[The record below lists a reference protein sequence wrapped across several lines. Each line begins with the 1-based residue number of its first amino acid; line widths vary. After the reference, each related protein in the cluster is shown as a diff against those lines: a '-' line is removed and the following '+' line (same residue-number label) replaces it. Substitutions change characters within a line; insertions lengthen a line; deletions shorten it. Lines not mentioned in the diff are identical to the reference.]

1 MKKILAILLSLLTLL
16 SCGFLSACSA
26 EKTQPDTPDT
36 ETVWETVSE
45 AYIYAFP
52 LVLTDATKTLSTNTD
67 GTMTGR
73 APINQF
79 NHAKKLADAS
89 FRTVVTP
96 NVDTV
101 YSQAWLDIS
110 TEPMVYVL
118 PETDRFCNVQL
129 LDAWTNTAAVL
140 DKAGA
145 YAIALPGW
153 EGELPDGVT
162 RVDVPTATMWSITR
176 TVLSGNEDLPN
187 VYAIQEQMQLLPL
200 SAYVQGGEYAAPQG
214 AYKEENDFVPVNKV
228 LSMTPAE
235 FFNTANALM
244 QVNPPADADK
254 ELLKKLS
261 AINVG
266 AEKADLGLS
275 ADVKPAT
282 DFTAK
287 ANAAIYDELDFDDKQ
302 EYEFATRGLIDAPET
317 LELKDEDGKILWSQE
332 AYAFLDDYEK
342 APDSVNPSLWE
353 NTKNNHAYGLF
364 EVTDGI
370 YQVRGYDMANLTV
383 IKGDT
388 GWIVFDT
395 LMSVECSQAAMQLI
409 EKNLGKFPVKAVII
423 SHSHADHFGGIAG
436 VMAKEDKADET
447 LSIEDQLASG
457 KIPVITP
464 VGFTEHSVKE
474 NVYAGKGMGR
484 RSNYQYGILLTPGV
498 TGKLAQG
505 IGMGQSTGTVSF
517 MTPSYE
523 ITQSGEKLTID
534 GVEL

>member
-1 MKKILAILLSLLTLL
+1 MKKILAILLSLL

-26 EKTQPDTPDT
+26 EKTQPDTLDT

-79 NHAKKLADAS
+79 NHVKKLADAS

-96 NVDTV
+96 NVDTI

-118 PETDRFCNVQL
+118 PEADRFCNVQL

-187 VYAIQEQMQLLPL
+187 VYAIQEKMQLLPL
-200 SAYVQGGEYAAPQG
+200 SAYVHGGEYAAPQG
-214 AYKEENDFVPVNKV
+214 ADKEENDFVPVNKV

-244 QVNPPADADK
+244 QVC
-254 ELLKKLS
+254 LLYTS
-261 AINVG
+261 RCV
-266 AEKADLGLS
+266 
-275 ADVKPAT
+275 
-282 DFTAK
+282 
-287 ANAAIYDELDFDDKQ
+287 
-302 EYEFATRGLIDAPET
+302 
-317 LELKDEDGKILWSQE
+317 
-332 AYAFLDDYEK
+332 
-342 APDSVNPSLWE
+342 
-353 NTKNNHAYGLF
+353 
-364 EVTDGI
+364 
-370 YQVRGYDMANLTV
+370 
-383 IKGDT
+383 
-388 GWIVFDT
+388 
-395 LMSVECSQAAMQLI
+395 
-409 EKNLGKFPVKAVII
+409 
-423 SHSHADHFGGIAG
+423 
-436 VMAKEDKADET
+436 
-447 LSIEDQLASG
+447 
-457 KIPVITP
+457 
-464 VGFTEHSVKE
+464 
-474 NVYAGKGMGR
+474 
-484 RSNYQYGILLTPGV
+484 
-498 TGKLAQG
+498 
-505 IGMGQSTGTVSF
+505 
-517 MTPSYE
+517 
-523 ITQSGEKLTID
+523 
-534 GVEL
+534 

>member
-1 MKKILAILLSLLTLL
+1 MKKIFAILLSLLTLL
-16 SCGFLSACSA
+16 SCGLLSACSA
-26 EKTQPDTPDT
+26 EKTQPDTLDT

-73 APINQF
+73 APLNQF

-244 QVNPPADADK
+244 QVNPPADADE

-266 AEKADLGLS
+266 AGNS
-275 ADVKPAT
+275 
-282 DFTAK
+282 
-287 ANAAIYDELDFDDKQ
+287 
-302 EYEFATRGLIDAPET
+302 ATR
-317 LELKDEDGKILWSQE
+317 S
-332 AYAFLDDYEK
+332 
-342 APDSVNPSLWE
+342 
-353 NTKNNHAYGLF
+353 
-364 EVTDGI
+364 
-370 YQVRGYDMANLTV
+370 
-383 IKGDT
+383 
-388 GWIVFDT
+388 
-395 LMSVECSQAAMQLI
+395 
-409 EKNLGKFPVKAVII
+409 
-423 SHSHADHFGGIAG
+423 
-436 VMAKEDKADET
+436 
-447 LSIEDQLASG
+447 
-457 KIPVITP
+457 
-464 VGFTEHSVKE
+464 
-474 NVYAGKGMGR
+474 
-484 RSNYQYGILLTPGV
+484 
-498 TGKLAQG
+498 
-505 IGMGQSTGTVSF
+505 
-517 MTPSYE
+517 
-523 ITQSGEKLTID
+523 
-534 GVEL
+534 